1 MTFGSRQLDQSQRFG
16 DDRMKKIVP
25 HVLSARAKGRGG
37 VNVSHNKNTAE
48 TSVERMPVPQT
59 VVLPMQQHI
68 GAPCVPTVK
77 VGDTVAVGQVVGDS
91 DKFVSAPIHATI
103 SGTVKAVGDV
113 KLANGII
120 TKGVTIESDGEM
132 RLFEGVKPPVVTNR
146 EEFIKAVR
154 ASGLVGLGGAGFPTH
169 VKLNY
174 PEDKNVD
181 TLVVNAA
188 ECEPYITVDYR
199 ECVENSKNV
208 MSGVM
213 LLKKFLGFKEV
224 VIAVE
229 DNKPKAIELF
239 QKLIDENGDSSIKL
253 MALKSR
259 YPQGAEKM
267 MVLSATGRRVP
278 PGKLPADVG
287 CVVMNVASV
296 AFIARYLETGKP
308 LISRSI
314 TVDGSAIKT
323 PKNLRVPIGVNIQDI
338 IDQCGGFKEEPRKI
352 LSGGPMMG
360 IAICSTDAP
369 ICKQNNAVLAFADK
383 KGVVKPERAC
393 IRCGRCVE
401 VCPMGLMPT
410 LIERFAKV
418 KDKDGLEK
426 SGITVC
432 MECGSC
438 AYACPSGRPLV
449 QYMRLAKQV
458 LREESSK

>member
-1 MTFGSRQLDQSQRFG
+1 
-16 DDRMKKIVP
+16 MKKTLPGVIF
-25 HVLSARAKGRGG
+25 ARAKGRGG
-37 VNVSHNKNTAE
+37 VNVAHNKHTAE
-48 TSVERMPVPQT
+48 MPVERIPVPDR

-68 GAPCVPTVK
+68 GAPCTPVVK
-77 VGDTVAVGQVVGDS
+77 VGDTVSVGQLVGDS
-91 DKFVSAPIHATI
+91 DKFVSAPIHATV

-132 RLFEGVKPPVVTNR
+132 RLYEGIKPPTVTNR
-146 EEFIKAVR
+146 EELLKAVR

-181 TLVVNAA
+181 TLIVNAA
-188 ECEPYITVDYR
+188 ECEPFITVDYR
-199 ECVENSKNV
+199 ECIENSRNV
-208 MSGVM
+208 INGVFT
-213 LLKKFLGFKEV
+213 LKKYLGFSQV
-224 VIAVE
+224 IIAVE
-229 DNKPKAIELF
+229 DNKPKAIEIF
-239 QKLIDENGDSSIKL
+239 RKLIDESNDPSIKI
-253 MALKSR
+253 MALRSR

-296 AFIARYLETGKP
+296 AFIERYLETGKP
-308 LISRSI
+308 LISRSL
-314 TVDGSAIKT
+314 TVDGSAVRT
-323 PKNLRVPIGVNIQDI
+323 PKNLRVPIGINIQDV
-338 IDQCGGFKEEPRKI
+338 IDYCGGFKEEPRKI
-352 LSGGPMMG
+352 ICGGPMMG
-360 IAICSTDAP
+360 IAVCGTDAP
-369 ICKQNNAVLAFADK
+369 VCKQNNAVLAFADR
-383 KGVVKPERAC
+383 KGAIKPEREC

-401 VCPMGLMPT
+401 VCPMSLMPT

-418 KDKDGLEK
+418 RDKDGLER
-426 SGITVC
+426 SFVSVC

-458 LREESSK
+458 LREESAK